1 MFFVLFLSEC
11 AEGSWGVGCLETC
24 HCASGS
30 RCNKRTGEC
39 LCAPGK
45 AGVTCEEGKIVDFK
59 REDFYVFV
67 ILFF

>member
-1 MFFVLFLSEC
+1 MRSMFFVLFLSEC

-45 AGVTCEEGKIVDFK
+45 AGVTCEEGKK
-59 REDFYVFV
+59 LL
-67 ILFF
+67 ILKERTFMFL